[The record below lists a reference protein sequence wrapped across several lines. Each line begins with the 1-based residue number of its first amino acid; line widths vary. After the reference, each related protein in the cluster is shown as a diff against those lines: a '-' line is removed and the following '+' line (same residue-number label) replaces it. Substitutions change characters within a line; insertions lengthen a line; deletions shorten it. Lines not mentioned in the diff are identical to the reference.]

1 MRKIAYLIGCLI
13 LMNNEG
19 VAQKQM
25 VPNQPDYRKIGAPMP
40 PFVLQKT
47 AGGTFTNTN
56 LKPGKRTMLM
66 IFSPQCE
73 HCAYTIDSLK
83 RNAAM
88 FKNTQFVLVAE
99 DRNKQYMK
107 DFIRKADI
115 GSHPLFKNTGTEKG
129 NLIYYI
135 YNYQVLPQVN
145 FYNRNNKLEKSFTG
159 TAPFDSLKMFIR

>member
-40 PFVLQKT
+40 TFVLQKT

-145 FYNRNNKLEKSFTG
+145 FYNSNNKLEKSFTG

>member
-145 FYNRNNKLEKSFTG
+145 FYNSNNKLEYSFTCN
-159 TAPFDSLKMFIR
+159 APFDSLKMFIR

>member
-56 LKPGKRTMLM
+56 LKPGTRTMLM

-145 FYNRNNKLEKSFTG
+145 FYNSNNKLEKSFTG

>member
-1 MRKIAYLIGCLI
+1 MRKIAYLVGCLI
-13 LMNNEG
+13 LIGNIG
-19 VAQKQM
+19 LAQKKM
-25 VPNQPDYRKIGAPMP
+25 VPNQPDYRKKGAPLP

-56 LKPGKRTMLM
+56 LKPGKPVMMM

-73 HCAYTIDSLK
+73 HCAYVIDSLK
-83 RNAAM
+83 QTAAM

-99 DRNKQYMK
+99 DRNKQFMK
-107 DFIRKADI
+107 DFIKKADI
-115 GSHPLFKNTGTEKG
+115 GTHPLFKNTGTEKG

-145 FYNRNNKLEKSFTG
+145 FYNSNYKLEKSFTG

>member
-145 FYNRNNKLEKSFTG
+145 FYNSNNKLEKSFTG
-159 TAPFDSLKMFIR
+159 TAPFDSLKMYIK

>member
-145 FYNRNNKLEKSFTG
+145 FYNSNNKLEKCFTG

>member
-56 LKPGKRTMLM
+56 LKPVKRTMLM

-145 FYNRNNKLEKSFTG
+145 FYNSNNKLEKSFTG

>member
-47 AGGTFTNTN
+47 AGGTITNTN

-145 FYNRNNKLEKSFTG
+145 FYNSNNKLEKSFTG

>member
-145 FYNRNNKLEKSFTG
+145 FYNSNNKLEKSFTG
-159 TAPFDSLKMFIR
+159 PAPFDSLKMFIR